1 MKGRRTIVAILITM
15 LVATA
20 AWGSEQVLLQKVQG
34 EVLVRPGVVESWTPA
49 RVGESL
55 PPDAT
60 LKIGKQ
66 STAVLVIHPASKR
79 IILPSEVIV
88 EVADIRDLSPE
99 ELMLK
104 LTMQRVRAS
113 SYEWK
118 NKEMHIPST
127 TTFRG
132 EAKDRS
138 EALTDADPEE
148 GRLHINGVRVL
159 FTNGFYS
166 TSALRAMD
174 VLRRYPM
181 LATFDNRLL
190 VAEALEKAALKSEA
204 LNEYTTLLQS
214 GELTPA
220 QREDLASRIAQ
231 LKKK

>member
-1 MKGRRTIVAILITM
+1 MKGVRTLAAILLTM
-15 LVATA
+15 LLATA
-20 AWGSEQVLLQKVQG
+20 AWGGEQVLLQKVQG
-34 EVLVRPGVVESWTPA
+34 EVLVRPGVVETWAAA
-49 RVGESL
+49 RQGEEL

-66 STAVLVIHPASKR
+66 SAAVIIVGSTSKR
-79 IILPSEVIV
+79 ITLPPEVIV
-88 EVADIRDLSPE
+88 EVADIRELTPE

-113 SYEWK
+113 SYERK

-138 EALTDADPEE
+138 DALTDADPEE
-148 GRLHINGVRVL
+148 GRLHINGARVL
-159 FTNGFYS
+159 YTNGFYS

-204 LNEYTTLLQS
+204 LNEYTMLFQS
-214 GELTPA
+214 GDLTPI
-220 QREDLASRIAQ
+220 QREVLASRIAQ